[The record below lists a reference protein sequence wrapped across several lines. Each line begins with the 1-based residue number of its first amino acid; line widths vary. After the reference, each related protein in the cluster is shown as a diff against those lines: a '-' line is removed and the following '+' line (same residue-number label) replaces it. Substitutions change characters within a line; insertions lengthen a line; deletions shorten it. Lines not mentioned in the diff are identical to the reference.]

1 MGQAAIYSL
10 AHYREKAQK
19 ELFREECHRQLD
31 LFLDALEPQMSQ
43 SHPTLEALTAAIF
56 SRRNNLMGELT
67 ALLVKQTHADL
78 IEQEYTTCPHCGK
91 ALKARGK
98 HPRTVETLIGSIN
111 LERPYFYCID
121 CQQGFHPLDG
131 ALDLS
136 ARKKQNDLQKAAC
149 SLSAEIPYKPGSEL
163 FQELTG
169 ISLSDHTAH
178 EMVAEVTSKLTML
191 DVIPSAQEIRDKIAA
206 LAKDK
211 KWRPIMVLAIDGAYV
226 PTRPEEAKGT
236 RPGRKKQRARRAS
249 WKGQWQ
255 DAKGFRLYLVDG
267 ERIVQIASWH
277 QIQTHEE
284 LAEALRVCKAQ
295 GLIPE
300 DLVRLCVIADGA
312 RWIWEL
318 VKELFPSAVEVLDFY
333 HCSEHINKV
342 ATEQYSNDPEMQQ
355 HWAESAIAR
364 VLMNEGQNVIWG
376 LQHLKPH
383 SEQAASEIAKLI
395 AYLKKHLDRIDDQ
408 SFRKGGYPIGSG
420 GIESSNKF
428 ICHVRLKRS
437 GAWWYVA
444 QANDILA
451 LRCAKYNGTFDRLFQ
466 KKTSVPPVKNM

>member
-1 MGQAAIYSL
+1 
-10 AHYREKAQK
+10 
-19 ELFREECHRQLD
+19 
-31 LFLDALEPQMSQ
+31 
-43 SHPTLEALTAAIF
+43 
-56 SRRNNLMGELT
+56 MGELT

-178 EMVAEVTSKLTML
+178 KMVAEVTSKLTRL

-249 WKGQWQ
+249 WKDQWQ

-318 VKELFPSAVEVLDFY
+318 ELFPSAVEVLDFY
-333 HCSEHINKV
+333 HCREHINKV
-342 ATEQYSNDPEMQQ
+342 ATEQYANDPEMQQ
-355 HWAESAIAR
+355 HWAGSAIAR
-364 VLMNEGQNVIWG
+364 LLMNEGQNVIWG
-376 LQHLKPH
+376 LQSLTPH
-383 SEQAASEIAKLI
+383 SEQAATEIA
-395 AYLKKHLDRIDDQ
+395 
-408 SFRKGGYPIGSG
+408 
-420 GIESSNKF
+420 
-428 ICHVRLKRS
+428 
-437 GAWWYVA
+437 
-444 QANDILA
+444 
-451 LRCAKYNGTFDRLFQ
+451 
-466 KKTSVPPVKNM
+466 